1 MGWGGPR
8 PKSSGHRYLGQENS
22 RGKRLMSKI
31 GPFMDARRLDRLLAE
46 DTMLTEV
53 IDGLWIGDE
62 STCILPGQTGAS
74 LAAAAVGE
82 RWAGVIHACKYPC
95 HAAVL
100 GYDFRGGKVDR
111 EHPEYL
117 VARRPVAGV
126 GLAHLVLNLVDAPDP
141 KFFRVE
147 MFQEALDFLVVYS
160 QRGPV
165 LVHCNQGLSRAP
177 ALVLAYM
184 GRRLK
189 RFDEDLGRVPVGYDS
204 AKRQFTRDFYPPF
217 LPGPGID
224 DFLRAN
230 WMEIA

>member
-8 PKSSGHRYLGQENS
+8 PKSSGHRYLGRENS

-46 DTMLTEV
+46 DRMLTET
-53 IDGLWIGDE
+53 IDRVWIGDE
-62 STCILPGQTGAS
+62 STCLLPGQSAS
-74 LAAAAVGE
+74 AAIAGIPT
-82 RWAGVIHACKYPC
+82 WAGMVHCCKYPC

-100 GYDFRGGKVDR
+100 GYDFRGGKADR

-117 VARRPVAGV
+117 VARRPGAGAGPV
-126 GLAHLVLNLVDAPDP
+126 HLVLNLVDAPDP

-147 MFQEALDFLVVYS
+147 VVQAALDFLVVYS

-177 ALVLAYM
+177 AIVLAYL
-184 GRRLK
+184 GRRDWKLAHYDK
-189 RFDEDLGRVPVGYDS
+189 AKALFTENHYRVF
-204 AKRQFTRDFYPPF
+204 R
-217 LPGPGID
+217 PGPGID
-224 DFLRAN
+224 GFLQER
-230 WMEIA
+230 WMEIT